1 MISGII
7 LASGFSRRME
17 EEKLLLPVGGVSLV
31 EHVIRAAQA
40 SHLNEVILIYRNKS
54 IKEIGQRYIMRMVC
68 NDHADEGQSAAIKLG
83 ISAAHQE
90 TDAFMFMVGD
100 QPFLNPLVI
109 NTLIAIFKE
118 NPRHIIV
125 PVYNGKRGN
134 PVIFPSQFKN
144 DLLTLSGDGGGRII
158 IEKSR
163 NSVKLVEIGDS
174 SVGCD
179 IDTQEEYEKIEKNR
193 LG

>member
-1 MISGII
+1 
-7 LASGFSRRME
+7 
-17 EEKLLLPVGGVSLV
+17 
-31 EHVIRAAQA
+31 
-40 SHLNEVILIYRNKS
+40 
-54 IKEIGQRYIMRMVC
+54 
-68 NDHADEGQSAAIKLG
+68 
-83 ISAAHQE
+83 
-90 TDAFMFMVGD
+90 MFMVGD